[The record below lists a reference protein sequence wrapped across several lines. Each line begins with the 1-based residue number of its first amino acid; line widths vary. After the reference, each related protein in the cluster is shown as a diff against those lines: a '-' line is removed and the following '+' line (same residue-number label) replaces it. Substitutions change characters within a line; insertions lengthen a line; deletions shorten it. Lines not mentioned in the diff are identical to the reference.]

1 VASSPIP
8 DLLSAEDWLR
18 LVNALRLTRRE
29 ADILR
34 CVFYDERSASLA
46 RSLQLSQNTVHAYR
60 ERLFRKL
67 DVESMTQAI
76 AHVFAVYVMLHR
88 ANAADDQAQPRI
100 AAELQLPQLATPK
113 RP

>member
-34 CVFYDERSASLA
+34 CVFYDERSTSLA
-46 RSLQLSQNTVHAYR
+46 KSLQLSRNTVHAYR
-60 ERLFRKL
+60 ERLLRKL

-76 AHVFAVYVMLHR
+76 AHVFAVYVMLNR
-88 ANAADDQAQPRI
+88 ANAAGDPAQSGAPVVLPLAQPD
-100 AAELQLPQLATPK
+100 TPK

>member
-1 VASSPIP
+1 VASPIP
-8 DLLSAEDWLR
+8 ELLSAEDWLS
-18 LVNALRLTRRE
+18 LVHALRLTRRE

-34 CVFYDERSASLA
+34 CVFYDERSTSLA
-46 RSLQLSQNTVHAYR
+46 KSLQLSQNTVHAYR

-88 ANAADDQAQPRI
+88 ANAADDQAQPG
-100 AAELQLPQLATPK
+100 ATAVLPLAQPDIPK
-113 RP
+113 QP